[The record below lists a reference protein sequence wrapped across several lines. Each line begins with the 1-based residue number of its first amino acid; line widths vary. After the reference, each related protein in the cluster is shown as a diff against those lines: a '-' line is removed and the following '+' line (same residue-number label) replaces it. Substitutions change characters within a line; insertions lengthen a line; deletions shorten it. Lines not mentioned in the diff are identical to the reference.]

1 MRSIQFKDFNGYL
14 VSSSHNTSNI
24 AQNNSYAINNLNWQ
38 VKQGE
43 HWVLLGKNGS
53 GKSALTATLI
63 GQAVCES
70 GRRDSTIKHVEIV
83 SSDAQK
89 QLLNQELVR
98 EQEHDAPSLVRDI
111 IYSASEAAD
120 DANSFD
126 VDPFDDALC
135 QQLIAAF
142 DFERLLSRH
151 FRDLSTGETRKLLL
165 IKALSAKPD
174 LLVLDE
180 PFEGLDTHSVTKLCE
195 ILDALSSDA
204 RCFDARCFDERTDTS
219 FILVLNR
226 LDHIPSFVT
235 HYGYVNDGQLQ
246 HTLAKPTEEQIAD
259 LLKLLHIETTSLSIP
274 KAERAH
280 ADKAFTGEVLVNLKN
295 AKVAYGGEAV
305 FKNLNWTIKK
315 HQHWQLT
322 GRNGSGKTCLLNLIT
337 GDNPQCY
344 NNDIEVFGYQRG
356 SGESIWMI
364 KQHIGYISNALHMD
378 YRVGVSALNT
388 IISGFFDSIGLYQPP
403 TDEQKNIAMQ
413 WLELLGLD
421 NKQGTPFTQF
431 SYGDQRMLLIARAM
445 VKHPTLLILDEPC
458 LGLDEANRLRVLML
472 IEKICDASVGGVSGT
487 TVIYVNHHSEDRIKG
502 IDHYLAMEDFNQ

>member
-1 MRSIQFKDFNGYL
+1 MRAIQFKDFNGYL
-14 VSSSHNTSNI
+14 ANSSSNPLNMAHKG
-24 AQNNSYAINNLNWQ
+24 SYAIRNLNWQ

-70 GRRDSTIKHVEIV
+70 GKRDSTIKHVEIV

-98 EQEHDAPSLVRDI
+98 EQEDEAPSLVRDI
-111 IYSASEAAD
+111 LYSASAAAGAD
-120 DANSFD
+120 NVDSFD
-126 VDPFDDALC
+126 ADSFDLDLC
-135 QQLIAAF
+135 QQLIEAF

-165 IKALSAKPD
+165 IKALSAKPA
-174 LLVLDE
+174 LIVLDE
-180 PFEGLDTHSVTKLCE
+180 PFEGLDAHSVTKLRD
-195 ILDALSSDA
+195 ILDALSSD
-204 RCFDARCFDERTDTS
+204 ERTDIS

-226 LDHIPSFVT
+226 LDHIPAFVT
-235 HYGYVNDGQLQ
+235 HYGYVNNGQLQ
-246 HTLAKPTEEQIAD
+246 HTLANPAEEQITD
-259 LLKLLHIETTSLSIP
+259 LLKLLHIGTTSLSIP
-274 KAERAH
+274 KAEH
-280 ADKAFTGEVLVNLKN
+280 SQVDKAFTGEVLVNLQN

-344 NNDIEVFGYQRG
+344 NNDIKVFGYQRG
-356 SGESIWMI
+356 NGESIWQI

-378 YRVGVSALNT
+378 YRVGASALHT
-388 IISGFFDSIGLYQPP
+388 VISGFFDSIGLYQPP

-413 WLELLGLD
+413 WLQLLGLD
-421 NKQGTPFTQF
+421 NKQSTPFTQF

-472 IEKICDASVGGVSGT
+472 IEKICEASES
-487 TVIYVNHHSEDRIKG
+487 TVIYVNHHREDRIKG

>member
-1 MRSIQFKDFNGYL
+1 MMNNSRLAVRAIQFKDFNGYL
-14 VSSSHNTSNI
+14 ANSSSNPLNMAHKG
-24 AQNNSYAINNLNWQ
+24 SYAIRNLNWQ

-63 GQAVCES
+63 GQAVRES
-70 GRRDSTIKHVEIV
+70 GERNSTIKHVAIV

-98 EQEHDAPSLVRDI
+98 EQEDDAPSLVRDI
-111 IYSASEAAD
+111 IYSASAAAD
-120 DANSFD
+120 NANSFD
-126 VDPFDDALC
+126 VDLC
-135 QQLIAAF
+135 QQLIEAF

-165 IKALSAKPD
+165 IKALSAKPA
-174 LLVLDE
+174 LIVLDE
-180 PFEGLDTHSVTKLCE
+180 PFEGLDAHSVTKLRD
-195 ILDALSSDA
+195 ILDALSSD
-204 RCFDARCFDERTDTS
+204 ERTDIS

-226 LDHIPSFVT
+226 LDHIPAFVT
-235 HYGYVNDGQLQ
+235 HYGYVNNGQLQ
-246 HTLAKPTEEQIAD
+246 HTLANPAEEQITD
-259 LLKLLHIETTSLSIP
+259 LLKLLHIGTTSLSIP
-274 KAERAH
+274 KAEH
-280 ADKAFTGEVLVNLKN
+280 SQVDKAFTGEVLVNLQN

-344 NNDIEVFGYQRG
+344 NNDIKVFGYQRG
-356 SGESIWMI
+356 NGESIWQI

-413 WLELLGLD
+413 WLQLLGLD

-472 IEKICDASVGGVSGT
+472 IEKICEASVGGVSGS
-487 TVIYVNHHSEDRIKG
+487 TVIYVNHHREDRIKG
-502 IDHYLAMEDFNQ
+502 IDHYLAMEDFN

>member
-1 MRSIQFKDFNGYL
+1 MTNISRSAVRAIQFNDFNGYL
-14 VSSSHNTSNI
+14 ISSSHKNSNI
-24 AQNNSYAINNLNWQ
+24 AQNNSYAITNLNWQ

-63 GQAVCES
+63 GQAVRES
-70 GRRDSTIKHVEIV
+70 GTRDSTIEHVEIV

-98 EQEHDAPSLVRDI
+98 EQEDEAPSLVRDI
-111 IYSASEAAD
+111 LYSASAAAGAD
-120 DANSFD
+120 NVDSFD
-126 VDPFDDALC
+126 ADSFDLDLC
-135 QQLIAAF
+135 QQLIEAF

-180 PFEGLDTHSVTKLCE
+180 PFEGLDAHSVTKLRE
-195 ILDALSSDA
+195 ILADLSKKM
-204 RCFDARCFDERTDTS
+204 S
-219 FILVLNR
+219 FVLVLNR
-226 LDHIPSFVT
+226 LDHIPAFVT

-246 HTLAKPTEEQIAD
+246 HTLANPAEEQIAD

-274 KAERAH
+274 KAEH
-280 ADKAFTGEVLVNLKN
+280 SQVDKAFSGEVLVNLQN

-344 NNDIEVFGYQRG
+344 SNDIEVFGYQRG
-356 SGESIWMI
+356 SGESIWQI

-378 YRVGVSALNT
+378 YRVGASALNT
-388 IISGFFDSIGLYQPP
+388 VISGFFDSIGLYQPP

-421 NKQGTPFTQF
+421 IKQSTPFTQL

-472 IEKICDASVGGVSGT
+472 IEKICEASVGGASGS
-487 TVIYVNHHSEDRIKG
+487 TVIYVNHHAEDRIKG
-502 IDHYLAMEDFNQ
+502 IDHYLAMEDFK

>member
-14 VSSSHNTSNI
+14 ANSSSNPLNMAHKG
-24 AQNNSYAINNLNWQ
+24 SYAIRNLNWQ

-63 GQAVCES
+63 GQAVRES
-70 GRRDSTIKHVEIV
+70 GERNSTIKHVAIV

-98 EQEHDAPSLVRDI
+98 EQEDDAPSLVRDI
-111 IYSASEAAD
+111 IYSASAAAD
-120 DANSFD
+120 NVDSFD
-126 VDPFDDALC
+126 GNTLDLALC
-135 QQLIAAF
+135 QQLIEAF

-165 IKALSAKPD
+165 IKALSAKPA
-174 LLVLDE
+174 LIVLDE
-180 PFEGLDTHSVTKLCE
+180 PFEGLDAHSVTKLRD
-195 ILDALSSDA
+195 ILDALSSD
-204 RCFDARCFDERTDTS
+204 ERTDIS

-226 LDHIPSFVT
+226 LDHIPAFVT
-235 HYGYVNDGQLQ
+235 HYGYVNNGQLQ
-246 HTLAKPTEEQIAD
+246 HTLANPAEEQITD
-259 LLKLLHIETTSLSIP
+259 LLKLLHIGTTSLSIP
-274 KAERAH
+274 KAEH
-280 ADKAFTGEVLVNLKN
+280 SQVDKAFTGEVLVNLQN

-356 SGESIWMI
+356 NGESIWQI

-413 WLELLGLD
+413 WLQLLGLD

-472 IEKICDASVGGVSGT
+472 IEKICEASES
-487 TVIYVNHHSEDRIKG
+487 TVIYVNHHREDRIKG

>member
-1 MRSIQFKDFNGYL
+1 VRAIQFKDFNGYL
-14 VSSSHNTSNI
+14 ANSSSNPLNMAHKG
-24 AQNNSYAINNLNWQ
+24 SYAIRNLNWQ
-38 VKQGE
+38 VNQGE

-63 GQAVCES
+63 GQAVRES
-70 GRRDSTIKHVEIV
+70 GERNSTIKHVEIV

-98 EQEHDAPSLVRDI
+98 EQEDDAPSLVRDI
-111 IYSASEAAD
+111 IYSAGDAAG

-126 VDPFDDALC
+126 DDLFDGYTLDLALC
-135 QQLIAAF
+135 QQLIEAF

-180 PFEGLDTHSVTKLCE
+180 PFEGLDAHSVTKLRE

-204 RCFDARCFDERTDTS
+204 LSSDALSSDRTDIS
-219 FILVLNR
+219 FILILNR

-235 HYGYVNDGQLQ
+235 HYGYVNAGQLQ
-246 HTLAKPTEEQIAD
+246 HTLANPAEEQITD

-274 KAERAH
+274 KAEH
-280 ADKAFTGEVLVNLKN
+280 SHGDKAFSGEVLVNLQN

-344 NNDIEVFGYQRG
+344 SNDIEVFGYQRG
-356 SGESIWMI
+356 NGESIWQI

-472 IEKICDASVGGVSGT
+472 IEKICEASES
-487 TVIYVNHHSEDRIKG
+487 TVIYVNHHREDRIKG

>member
-1 MRSIQFKDFNGYL
+1 MMNNSRLAVRSIQFKDFNGYL
-14 VSSSHNTSNI
+14 ANSSSNPLNMAHKG
-24 AQNNSYAINNLNWQ
+24 SYAIRNLNWQ

-63 GQAVCES
+63 GQAVRES
-70 GRRDSTIKHVEIV
+70 GERNSTIKHVAIV

-98 EQEHDAPSLVRDI
+98 EQEDDAPSLVRDI
-111 IYSASEAAD
+111 LYSASDAAD
-120 DANSFD
+120 DVDSFD
-126 VDPFDDALC
+126 GNTLDLALC
-135 QQLIAAF
+135 QQLIEAF

-165 IKALSAKPD
+165 IKALSAKPA
-174 LLVLDE
+174 LIVLDE
-180 PFEGLDTHSVTKLCE
+180 PFEGLDAHSVTKLRD
-195 ILDALSSDA
+195 ILDALSSD
-204 RCFDARCFDERTDTS
+204 ERTDIS

-226 LDHIPSFVT
+226 LDHIPAFVT
-235 HYGYVNDGQLQ
+235 HYGYVNNGQLQ
-246 HTLAKPTEEQIAD
+246 HTLANPAEEQITD
-259 LLKLLHIETTSLSIP
+259 LLKLLHIGTTSLSIP
-274 KAERAH
+274 KAEH
-280 ADKAFTGEVLVNLKN
+280 SQVDKAFTGEVLVNLQN

-344 NNDIEVFGYQRG
+344 NNDIKVFGYQRG
-356 SGESIWMI
+356 NGESIWQI

-378 YRVGVSALNT
+378 YRVGASALHT
-388 IISGFFDSIGLYQPP
+388 VISGFFDSIGLYQPP

-472 IEKICDASVGGVSGT
+472 IEKICEASES
-487 TVIYVNHHSEDRIKG
+487 TVIYVNHHREDRIKG
-502 IDHYLAMEDFNQ
+502 IDHYLAMEDFK

>member
-14 VSSSHNTSNI
+14 ANSSSNPLNMAHKG
-24 AQNNSYAINNLNWQ
+24 SYAIRNLNWQ

-63 GQAVCES
+63 GQAVRES
-70 GRRDSTIKHVEIV
+70 GERNSTIKHVAIV

-98 EQEHDAPSLVRDI
+98 EQEDDAPSLVRDI
-111 IYSASEAAD
+111 IYSASAAAD
-120 DANSFD
+120 NVDSFD
-126 VDPFDDALC
+126 GNTLDLALC
-135 QQLIAAF
+135 QQLIEAF

-165 IKALSAKPD
+165 IKALSAKPA
-174 LLVLDE
+174 LIVLDE
-180 PFEGLDTHSVTKLCE
+180 PFEGLDAHSVTKLRD
-195 ILDALSSDA
+195 ILDALSSD
-204 RCFDARCFDERTDTS
+204 ERTDIS

-226 LDHIPSFVT
+226 LDHIPAFVT
-235 HYGYVNDGQLQ
+235 HYGYVNNGQLQ
-246 HTLAKPTEEQIAD
+246 HTLANPAEEQITD
-259 LLKLLHIETTSLSIP
+259 LLKLLHIGTTSLSIP
-274 KAERAH
+274 KAEH
-280 ADKAFTGEVLVNLKN
+280 SQVDKAFTGEVLVNLQN

-356 SGESIWMI
+356 NGESIWQI

-413 WLELLGLD
+413 WLQLLGLD

-472 IEKICDASVGGVSGT
+472 IEKNCEASES
-487 TVIYVNHHSEDRIKG
+487 TVIYVNHHREDRIKG
-502 IDHYLAMEDFNQ
+502 IDHYLAMEDFK